1 MLTEITTTPEILE
14 MVASSIENGS
24 ETDSSQ
30 NEKKS
35 SYQNLKNGVTSLKR
49 KKKKTLLTSLI
60 LIILCI
66 DLFYKNFDKEKR

>member
-1 MLTEITTTPEILE
+1 MLTEITTTPELLE

-35 SYQNLKNGVTSLKR
+35 SYQNLKNGVASLKR

-66 DLFYKNFDKEKR
+66 DLFYKIFDKEKR

>member
-1 MLTEITTTPEILE
+1 

-35 SYQNLKNGVTSLKR
+35 SYQNLKNGVASLKR
-49 KKKKTLLTSLI
+49 KKKKTLLASLI

-66 DLFYKNFDKEKR
+66 DLFYKIFDKEKR

>member
-66 DLFYKNFDKEKR
+66 DLFYKIFDKGKR

>member
-35 SYQNLKNGVTSLKR
+35 SYQNLKNGVASLKR
-49 KKKKTLLTSLI
+49 KKKKTLLASLI

-66 DLFYKNFDKEKR
+66 DLFYKIFDKGKR

>member
-35 SYQNLKNGVTSLKR
+35 SYQNLKNGVASLKR

-66 DLFYKNFDKEKR
+66 DLFYKIFDKGKR

>member
-1 MLTEITTTPEILE
+1 MLTEITTTPELLE

-35 SYQNLKNGVTSLKR
+35 SYQNLKNGVASLKR
-49 KKKKTLLTSLI
+49 KKKKTLLASLI

-66 DLFYKNFDKEKR
+66 DLFYKIFDKGKR

>member
-66 DLFYKNFDKEKR
+66 DLFYKIFDKEKR

>member
-66 DLFYKNFDKEKR
+66 DLFYKIFDEGKR

>member
-1 MLTEITTTPEILE
+1 MLTEITTTPELLE

-66 DLFYKNFDKEKR
+66 DLFYKIFDKEKR

>member
-35 SYQNLKNGVTSLKR
+35 SYQNLKNGVASLKR
-49 KKKKTLLTSLI
+49 KKKKTLLASLI

-66 DLFYKNFDKEKR
+66 DLFYKIFDKEKR

>member
-35 SYQNLKNGVTSLKR
+35 SYQNLKNGVASLKR

-66 DLFYKNFDKEKR
+66 DLFYKIFDKEKR

>member
-1 MLTEITTTPEILE
+1 MLTEITTTPELLE

-35 SYQNLKNGVTSLKR
+35 SYQNLKNGVASLKR
-49 KKKKTLLTSLI
+49 KKKKTLLASLI

-66 DLFYKNFDKEKR
+66 DLFYKIFDKEKR